1 MNDLS
6 QRRQERQEGKEVFL
20 CDLCVFA
27 RHPVFFRSLLAP
39 AFCLLT
45 SAFFLHA
52 ETGRDAWL
60 RYAPL
65 SESAAHPYRTNVPA
79 VAVTY
84 GTSAVAQS
92 AQKELL
98 AGIRGM
104 LGRTPRV
111 ESAVPSEPAI
121 LVGTLAD
128 LHLTATIE
136 PDGYWLTTTVV
147 NSVTHT
153 VITGATE
160 RGVLYGVFAFLRK
173 VALGEPVANLND
185 EQAPYAPLRWVNEWD
200 NLDGSIERGY
210 GGRSIFWDN
219 LHVRQDLTRVGEY
232 GRLLA
237 SLGINGCAIS
247 NVNANPLLLGA
258 DFIPQIARIAEA
270 FRPWGVQV
278 AISVDFG
285 SPKTVGG
292 LDTFDPQ
299 DPRVAAWW
307 KARADDLYGAVPDLG
322 GFVLKADSE
331 GRVGPSTY
339 GRTHAEA
346 ANVVARALEP
356 HHGFLFY
363 RGFVYDHH
371 ADWKNPKNDRGRAAY
386 DNFQPL
392 DGQFDDN
399 VIVQIKHGPIDFQ
412 VREPA
417 SPLFG
422 ALEKTNQAIELQ
434 ITQEYFG
441 QARHTVFLVPMWK
454 SALDFDM
461 HAGTTPTPVKALLAG
476 KVFHRPTGGFVGV
489 SNVGLDD
496 TWYGNHLSQANLYG
510 FGRLAWNPDLSSQR
524 IAGEWT
530 RQTFGDDPKTME
542 TIDAI
547 QLSSW
552 RTYENYTGPLGLQ
565 TLTDITG
572 NHYSVN
578 VEASERNG
586 WGQWHFAD
594 AQGAG
599 MDRTLATGTGYTGQY
614 RPAVTRTFESLETC
628 PDDLLLFLHHVP
640 YTYKLHSGK
649 TVVQYIYD
657 AHYEGA
663 AAVAGY
669 VRQWQALQGHIDDQ
683 RYRDVLSQLT
693 YQAGQAEVWRDAV
706 NNWFFRAS
714 GIPDAKGRVGHHPGR
729 YEAESMK
736 LDGYTV
742 RDVTPWEAA
751 SGGKAIAC
759 ADPKCTATL
768 GYDGAAGWYTLS
780 VQYFDQIDGV
790 SHFRLWVGHQL
801 IDEWTAADRLP
812 TRKLDAG
819 SSARR
824 VVTGVALR
832 PGDEIRIE
840 GRRDGGE
847 TAALDYIEIHPDV
860 K

>member
-1 MNDLS
+1 M
-6 QRRQERQEGKEVFL
+6 KTIT
-20 CDLCVFA
+20 
-27 RHPVFFRSLLAP
+27 
-39 AFCLLT
+39 LLT
-45 SAFFLHA
+45 SVFWLLPPLLA
-52 ETGRDAWL
+52 ESGRDGWL
-60 RYAPL
+60 RYAAL
-65 SESAAHPYRTNVPA
+65 SDAAAAPYRTNLPA

-84 GTSAVAQS
+84 GTSAIAKS

-98 AGIRGM
+98 AGVRGM
-104 LGRTPRV
+104 LGRTLRI
-111 ESAVPSEPAI
+111 EAKAPSEPAI
-121 LVGTLAD
+121 LLGTTAE
-128 LHLTATIE
+128 LHITE
-136 PDGYWLTTTVV
+136 PVDPDGYLLITTAARTI
-147 NSVTHT
+147 
-153 VITGATE
+153 ITGSTE
-160 RGVLYGVFAFLRK
+160 RGMLYGVFGFLRK
-173 VALGEPVANLND
+173 IALGESIANLHDN
-185 EQAPYAPLRWVNEWD
+185 QAPYAPLRWVNEWN

-219 LHVRQDLTRVGEY
+219 NHVREDLSRVGEY

-258 DFIPQIARIAEA
+258 DFLPQIARIAEA
-270 FRPWGVQV
+270 FRPWGVRV

-285 SPKTVGG
+285 SPKTAGG

-299 DPRVAAWW
+299 DARVAAWW
-307 KARADDLYGAVPDLG
+307 RARADDLYRTVPDLA

-346 ANVVARALEP
+346 ANVVSRAIQP
-356 HHGFLFY
+356 HGGFLFY

-371 ADWKNPKNDRGRAAY
+371 ADWRNPKNDRGRAAY
-386 DNFQPL
+386 DNFHPL

-399 VIVQIKHGPIDFQ
+399 VIIQIKHGPIDFQ

-454 SALDFDM
+454 TALDFDM
-461 HAGTTPTPVKALLAG
+461 HAGPGPTPVKALVAG

-496 TWYGNHLSQANLYG
+496 NWYGNHLSQANLYG

-524 IAGEWT
+524 IADEWT
-530 RQTFGDDPKTME
+530 RQTFGDDPKTVATLE
-542 TIDAI
+542 AI

-572 NHYSVN
+572 NHYGVN

-594 AQGAG
+594 EKGAG

-614 RPAVTRTFESLETC
+614 RSAVAKVFESLETC
-628 PDDLLLFLHHVP
+628 PDELLLFLHHVP

-649 TVVQYIYD
+649 TVIQYLYD

-663 AAVAGY
+663 EAVAGY
-669 VRQWQALQGHIDDQ
+669 VKQWQSLKGHIDDQ
-683 RYRDVLSQLT
+683 RYSDVLAQLQ

-714 GIPDAKGRVGHHPGR
+714 SVADAKGRVGHHPGR
-729 YEAESMK
+729 YEAEAMK
-736 LDGYTV
+736 LDGYSV
-742 RDVTPWEAA
+742 RDVIPWEAA

-759 ADPKCTATL
+759 TGPKCAATL
-768 GYDGAAGWYTLS
+768 RFEGAAGWYTVR

-790 SHFRLWVGHQL
+790 SRFRLWVGDQL

-812 TRKLDAG
+812 TRKLDAA

-824 VVTGVALR
+824 VISGVALR

-840 GRRDGGE
+840 GMRDGAE
-847 TAALDYIEIHPDV
+847 TAALDYVEIHAES